1 VLGWGLMNSKAW
13 HRLEVEIKMRLDAA
27 AILMSKIII
36 TLLNNKSKR
45 INNKHKIESIR
56 HMKEGDLDC
65 QV

>member
-1 VLGWGLMNSKAW
+1 MSFKGW
-13 HRLEVEIKMRLDAA
+13 HRPEVEIKMRLDGA

-36 TLLNNKSKR
+36 TSLNNKSKR
-45 INNKHKIESIR
+45 ITNKHKIESIR